1 MTGAGAQ
8 GRYRVSDFR
17 NYLGRIAR
25 PPYLSEGRSLAGGV
39 KDRTKALY
47 AALVGNVDSQA
58 LIPVIA
64 LYASALGADLL
75 MIGLIVGAYSAVH
88 APANV
93 AFGHVVDRFGRRR
106 TLIVGLLADAASLAL
121 YAVAQTPVHLLLAR
135 LLHGFGGGLVG
146 PATMSAVADSA
157 ARGRHGRSMALY
169 GMTLG
174 FGVLLGFGL
183 SGGLVLASGDVRS
196 AVPRLVAVLAVLVLS
211 GTVAGATMADVRV
224 GRGARWSDA
233 IPLLRSRAMVSGLVL
248 MFSLYFA
255 VGTFTALYP
264 AHVED
269 LLGSGADR
277 AVVLSFML
285 FGVTSVVLHYP
296 GGIVSDRLGARRGAS
311 LGLGGLAAGFLLLP
325 LAASGM
331 ANAASMILLGLGHAF
346 IFPAA
351 SAIVSA
357 STPRDRFGLATGLL
371 YACLM
376 LGAAVGAPLMA
387 AVAGPLGVPGT
398 LALTSLALVPAL
410 GVALFVRN
418 HRP

>member
-1 MTGAGAQ
+1 MFFGG
-8 GRYRVSDFR
+8 G
-17 NYLGRIAR
+17 
-25 PPYLSEGRSLAGGV
+25 SLAGAV

-58 LIPVIA
+58 LVPVIA
-64 LYASALGADLL
+64 AYAYALGADLL

-88 APANV
+88 APANA
-93 AFGHVVDRFGRRR
+93 AFGHLVDRFGRRR
-106 TLIVGLLADAASLAL
+106 TLIAGLLADAGSLAL
-121 YAVAQTPVHLLLAR
+121 YAVAQTPGHLLLAR

-146 PATMSAVADSA
+146 PATMSAIADSA

-174 FGVLLGFGL
+174 LGVLLGFGL

-196 AVPRLVAVLAVLVLS
+196 AVPRLAAVLAVLVLS

-264 AHVED
+264 AHVAD
-269 LLGSGADR
+269 ILGSGADR

-296 GGIVSDRLGARRGAS
+296 GGIVADRLGAQRGAS

-346 IFPAA
+346 TFPAA

-357 STPRDRFGLATGLL
+357 ATPRARFGLATGLL
-371 YACLM
+371 YACLV